1 MLARSGSRLVLSFA
15 FLSFKTYLF
24 VVCCSFAVSLAGW
37 LVMALLLTP
46 VQKLVSWYTSRH
58 PVDLWLELLRNAES
72 FEDWEE
78 AALHLDSLLGLD
90 LW

>member
-1 MLARSGSRLVLSFA
+1 MLARSGSRLVLSLA
-15 FLSFKTYLF
+15 ILPFKTFLF
-24 VVCCSFAVSLAGW
+24 VVCCSFAVSPACW

>member
-15 FLSFKTYLF
+15 FLLF
-24 VVCCSFAVSLAGW
+24 ITFLIVVCCSFAVSLAGW

>member
-15 FLSFKTYLF
+15 FLPFKPFLF

-37 LVMALLLTP
+37 LVMVLLLTL
-46 VQKLVSWYTSRH
+46 VQKLVSWYTGRH